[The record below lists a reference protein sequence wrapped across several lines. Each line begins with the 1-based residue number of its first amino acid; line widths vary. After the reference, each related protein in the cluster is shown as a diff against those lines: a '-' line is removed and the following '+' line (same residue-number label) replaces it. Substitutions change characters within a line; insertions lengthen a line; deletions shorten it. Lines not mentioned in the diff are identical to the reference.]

1 MHLRPL
7 RFVPFAAAAAFAL
20 VCFAPCLEPSAAAAG
35 ANDKDALKLHDQA
48 MDDYLSVDFAK
59 AQKKL
64 ADALKKCGKDGCSPA
79 VLGKLHIAIGTVHG
93 ANQKYDLAKSAFV
106 AALKAAP
113 SAALNKDLTTPE
125 LEKAFKEAQK
135 EVGGSSKAAPALT
148 DGEDGED
155 GEEEPTKKKPSGGGG
170 DLSHTP
176 VAEQTVNT
184 PIPVYVEIPDDV
196 GAAKAT
202 LRYKPFGGRK
212 WKSLEMHKVS
222 KGFGVE
228 IPCDDVTTT
237 GDIKYY
243 IIAKDDAG
251 EQLATAGSLKQ
262 PHKVPVKN
270 EIEGEAPSLPGK
282 KPSEQCRPKED
293 CPPGLPGC
301 PGIGGKVDVG
311 AKRGDKGW
319 GASCD
324 ATQECKEGLA
334 CVNGSC
340 EEGKGPDSG
349 GGDSAP
355 SSSGK
360 RNVISLGL
368 QLDMLVISSSDNV
381 CSTTNAGSYACFDSS
396 TGKQFYGYAITK
408 PGTNGIMGGLKP
420 ASVRILAGFDR
431 QLFKKLGLTAGLRI
445 GIAFGGSPSS
455 PAAEAPDPAKSK
467 YDMPQRANSFMPFH
481 LEIPRISYVFGGA
494 PHEAKK
500 LRPYVFASFG
510 AMGQINGSVPVR
522 VCDASDGRG
531 GFLQTA
537 PTSGCKT
544 GTVTDRSGK
553 TITTKDANGK
563 TVPAQFPAKDRSVDA
578 YQITGLNFVALG
590 GGIEYGI
597 TNNFGIAFE
606 PAKFMIMFPTSGFA
620 WTPSISPV
628 FAF

>member
-7 RFVPFAAAAAFAL
+7 RFLPFAAAAALAL
-20 VCFAPCLEPSAAAAG
+20 VCLAPDAAAAG

-79 VLGKLHIAIGTVHG
+79 VLGKLHVAIGTVHG
-93 ANQKYDLAKSAFV
+93 ANQKYDLAKVAFV
-106 AALKAAP
+106 AALKAD
-113 SAALNKDLTTPE
+113 SAATLNKDLTTPE
-125 LEKAFKEAQK
+125 LEKAFKDAQK
-135 EVGGSSKAAPALT
+135 EAGGSSKPAPAAT
-148 DGEDGED
+148 DGDEGDEGDEKP
-155 GEEEPTKKKPSGGGG
+155 GKKPSGGGG
-170 DLSHTP
+170 DLTHTP

-184 PIPVYVEIPDDV
+184 PIPVYIEIPDDV

-202 LRYKPFGGRK
+202 LRYKPFGANK

-243 IIAKDDAG
+243 VIAKDDAG
-251 EQLATAGSLKQ
+251 EQVATAGSLKQ

-282 KPSEQCRPKED
+282 KPPEQCRPKED
-293 CPPGLPGC
+293 CPPGLAGC
-301 PGIGGKVDVG
+301 PGIGGKTDLG

-324 ATQECKEGLA
+324 ATQECKDGLA

-340 EEGKGPDSG
+340 EEGKGPDAGSG
-349 GGDSAP
+349 ESTP

-360 RNVISLGL
+360 RNLISLGL
-368 QLDMLVISSSDNV
+368 QLDLLVISSSDSV
-381 CSTTNAGSYACFDSS
+381 CSAANAGSYACFDST
-396 TGKQFYGYAITK
+396 TGKQFYGYPVSRA
-408 PGTNGIMGGLKP
+408 GTNGIQGGLKP
-420 ASVRILAGFDR
+420 SSARILAGFDR
-431 QLFKKLGLTAGLRI
+431 QLFKKLGLTAGLRV
-445 GIAFGGSPSS
+445 GIAIGGSPSS
-455 PAAEAPDPAKSK
+455 DAGPPAKAI
-467 YDMPQRANSFMPFH
+467 YETPPQAKSFMPFH
-481 LEIPRISYVFGGA
+481 LEIPRIAYVFGGA

-510 AMGQINGSVPVR
+510 AMGQLNGSVQVQ
-522 VCDASDGRG
+522 VCNA
-531 GFLQTA
+531 A
-537 PTSGCKT
+537 
-544 GTVTDRSGK
+544 
-553 TITTKDANGK
+553 DANGNLYTNTTSSK
-563 TVPAQFPAKDRSVDA
+563 GCPPSSTVPVKKSSSNPDGKATAASKAQTLDA
-578 YQITGLNFVALG
+578 YQITGLNFVAVG

-597 TNNFGIAFE
+597 TDHFGIAFE